1 MHGSESALQLVALVA
16 AATAIAG
23 LSSRWGVSAPLVLT
37 AVGIVASFV
46 PGIPDYR
53 MDPELVLIGVLPP
66 LLYATA
72 IRTPFVDL
80 RSNRR
85 PIALL
90 SVALVAVT
98 AFAVA
103 LVARALMP
111 ELPFAAALA
120 LGAVVAPPDA
130 VAATAVARRVG
141 LPRRVVTLLEGE
153 SLLND
158 ATALVILSM
167 ALTALATALTV
178 TDVVLA
184 FVRSVALGVAVG
196 WAVAALAT
204 PIRRRVHDPVLDT
217 TLSLL
222 VPYLAM
228 IAAEAAGG
236 SGVLAVVL
244 AGLILGHRSP
254 AIQGASSRVTE
265 RTLFRTLQ
273 FLLESV
279 VFLLIGLQLRR
290 LLGAA
295 AQSTTDPARIALICV
310 AVVVAVIVVRILWVF
325 PATYLPRLIPS
336 VARRDPA
343 PPWRAVAVLSWAGM
357 RGVVTLAAAFTLTGI
372 ESAEILIV
380 AAFSVVVASLLIQG
394 ATLPALVR
402 RLRVP
407 GPDPAQEALQR
418 ALVLQRAVDAGQ
430 ARLDAAAEGAPREV
444 VEALRSWT
452 DRFSQA
458 VWEQLGT
465 NAELAEPPARAF
477 RRLRVEML
485 DAERAV
491 VVAVHRSGAVAAEV
505 LEAVLE
511 RLDQEEAML
520 GGFTDD
526 DLPVTGKTLRAPSA
540 LETCEHLREATTGVV
555 PSTPEGCQE
564 CLTAGTRAW
573 VALRLCLGC
582 GHVGCCD
589 SSPDRHAQAH
599 YEGTGHPVMR
609 SFELG
614 EAWQWCYVDRRL
626 G

>member
-1 MHGSESALQLVALVA
+1 MQILALVA

-53 MDPELVLIGVLPP
+53 IDPELVLIGVLPP

-130 VAATAVARRVG
+130 VAASAVARRVG
-141 LPRRVVTLLEGE
+141 LPRRVLTLLEGE

-167 ALTALATALTV
+167 ASAALASVLTV
-178 TDVVLA
+178 TDVAFA
-184 FVRSVALGVAVG
+184 FVRAVAVGVAVG
-196 WAVAALAT
+196 WAVAAGVA

-217 TLSLL
+217 TVSLL
-222 VPYLAM
+222 VPYAAM

-254 AIQGASSRVTE
+254 SIQTAGSRVTE
-265 RTLFRTLQ
+265 RTIFRSVQ

-279 VFLLIGLQLRR
+279 VFLLIGLQLRA

-295 AQSTTDPARIALICV
+295 SGSSTDSARIAVICA
-310 AVVVAVIVVRILWVF
+310 AVVATVIVVRIAWVF
-325 PATYLPRLIPS
+325 LATYLPRLVPAI
-336 VARRDPA
+336 AKADPA
-343 PPWRAVAVLSWAGM
+343 PPWQAVGVLAWAGM

-372 ESAEILIV
+372 ESSEILIV
-380 AAFSVVVASLLIQG
+380 AAFSVVVASLLVQG

-402 RLRVP
+402 RLGVR

-430 ARLDAAAEGAPREV
+430 ARLEAMAGQAPREV
-444 VEALRSWT
+444 VEALRGWT
-452 DRFSQA
+452 DRFAQA

-526 DLPVTGKTLRAPSA
+526 EVPVTEQTLRAPSA
-540 LETCEHLREATTGVV
+540 LETCVHLREATAGVV

-564 CLTAGTRAW
+564 CLATGSRAW

-599 YEGTGHPVMR
+599 HEATGHPVMR